1 MPLPFS
7 EISSEPIGIVFHKV
21 AAVMND
27 GYVVYPSNTCQ
38 VSVVGRFNNFIN
50 LRLKSISIE
59 L

>member
-7 EISSEPIGIVFHKV
+7 EISSASTWIVFHKV

-38 VSVVGRFNNFIN
+38 VGVMGRF
-50 LRLKSISIE
+50 
-59 L
+59 